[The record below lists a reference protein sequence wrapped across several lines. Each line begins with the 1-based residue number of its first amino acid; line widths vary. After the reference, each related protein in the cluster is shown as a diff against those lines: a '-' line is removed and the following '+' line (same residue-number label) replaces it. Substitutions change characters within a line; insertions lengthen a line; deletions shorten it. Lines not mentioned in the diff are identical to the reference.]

1 MKNSN
6 PPKTVRIYRSIN
18 ELIKLVKLLNPIIR
32 NQEILLVG
40 SAPFS
45 DFNSYHLGMKVINI
59 NGSGF
64 RNSGLGI
71 NETDVTFLD
80 CEVLDPKINSVKEN
94 RRELFEN
101 QILTAANLGIL
112 VQTQSN
118 DSTGGDPN
126 AYGLS
131 FDTNLWM
138 DRFTRRLLLIL
149 LCRNFHIE
157 SRRKSVLSTGGIA
170 LATVA
175 LLKPKSITLT
185 GFSFFKSINAEDP
198 PKAYNLDIKS
208 TFTDLEDTRS
218 HSSADSFLISFLS
231 LRDGNIFSTDRDI
244 LPLIHNWGT
253 QNEL

>member
-1 MKNSN
+1 MKKSN
-6 PPKTVRIYRSIN
+6 PSKIIRIYASIN
-18 ELIKLVKLLNPIIR
+18 ELIKVVKFLKPIVR
-32 NQEILLVG
+32 NQEVLLVG

-45 DFNSYHLGMKVINI
+45 NFNSYHPSMKVINI

-71 NETDVTFLD
+71 NETDITFLD
-80 CEVLDPKINSVKEN
+80 CEVLDPTINSVKEN

-101 QILTAANLGIL
+101 RILTAANLGIL
-112 VQTQSN
+112 VQSQSN
-118 DSTGGDPN
+118 DSTGGDPD
-126 AYGLS
+126 AYGLC
-131 FDTNLWM
+131 FDSNLWM
-138 DRFTRRLLLIL
+138 NRFTRRLLLIL

-157 SRRKSVLSTGGIA
+157 SSRKSILSTGGVA

-198 PKAYNLDIKS
+198 PKAYNVEKQS
-208 TFTDLEDTRS
+208 SFTDLEDTRS

-231 LRDGNIFSTDRDI
+231 LRDGNIFSKDKDL

-253 QNEL
+253 ENE